1 MGRRR
6 TGVVPAAAALALA
19 LAACS
24 AGASAAKVGK
34 PAPGVTAKDLNGA
47 TVRLTELRGAPV
59 LLNFW
64 ASWCVPC
71 KGEFP
76 VLQKGLSDHP
86 ALRVVGVVF
95 NDSAASARRF
105 VASEHAT
112 WPSLTDPGAK
122 IASAFHVA
130 QKPGIPVSVLIDSA
144 GVVRGTHLGPFSN
157 SAELDGFLATP
168 SGT

>member
-1 MGRRR
+1 M
-6 TGVVPAAAALALA
+6 AAIVALTLVF
-19 LAACS
+19 AACTGS
-24 AGASAAKVGK
+24 GTSSAAVGK
-34 PAPGVTAKDLNGA
+34 PAPAVSAKDLNGQ
-47 TVRLTELRGAPV
+47 TVNVNTLRGSPV

-86 ALRVVGVVF
+86 DLKVVGVVF
-95 NDSAASARRF
+95 NDSASSARRF
-105 VASEHAT
+105 MTDEHAT

-122 IASAFHVA
+122 IASAYHVA
-130 QKPGIPVSVLIDSA
+130 QKPGIPVSVLIDKD

-157 SAELDGFLATP
+157 QAELDGFLAGVTP
-168 SGT
+168 SGK